1 MRCILEHVTCKMST
15 QYSGQIY
22 IIRLYNKKV
31 TDESCES
38 STNVK
43 QLVWQRMMVEKE
55 SEMNSGECFELSVI
69 RDSVSIS

>member
-1 MRCILEHVTCKMST
+1 MST